1 MRILLVEDEAV
12 PAGLLA
18 KGLREHAY
26 VVDVAGDGHEALE
39 RALVN
44 DYDVIVLDLML
55 PGIDG
60 LEVCRRLRDRRV
72 STPILMLTARGGVEE
87 RVEGLDA
94 GADDYLPKPFHFPEL
109 LARVRALLRRGPALG
124 DTELRVDDLTADT
137 RTRQVQRDG
146 RHIELTTKE
155 YTLLTFLMRRHG
167 EVVTRSDIID
177 HVWDDNFDPVSNVID
192 VYVQRLRRKVDDG
205 HERKLIHTRRGAG
218 YVMEPRANGIE

>member
-1 MRILLVEDEAV
+1 
-12 PAGLLA
+12 
-18 KGLREHAY
+18 
-26 VVDVAGDGHEALE
+26 
-39 RALVN
+39 
-44 DYDVIVLDLML
+44 
-55 PGIDG
+55 
-60 LEVCRRLRDRRV
+60 
-72 STPILMLTARGGVEE
+72 
-87 RVEGLDA
+87 
-94 GADDYLPKPFHFPEL
+94 
-109 LARVRALLRRGPALG
+109 
-124 DTELRVDDLTADT
+124 VDDLTADT